1 MVLKYYCQHCR
12 EDMHYI
18 DTTRGKY
25 CQKPECQRALVQ
37 VVIEQKTSKRKEN
50 HKKLFSMFEAHQ
62 KDLVGLESRHEIPV
76 KLLESIEKNQPIT
89 ALLPDNNNRV
99 TELPEARKENFLSHL
114 KALFND
120 IKKGQKNA
128 HKIYV
133 EELEEPLSSVESTLL
148 GKACATCKGYCCNG
162 GGSHHAFQDYPS
174 LQHYLSTQAADITED
189 QLLESYRSLIPSQ
202 SYHNSCIFQGEL
214 GCTLPSDMRSF
225 TCNNY
230 RCSSLTTYR
239 QDIAKS
245 DSKLTYAAAVDK
257 ESISR
262 VTIFDMQDFVQQ
274 Q

>member
-1 MVLKYYCQHCR
+1 
-12 EDMHYI
+12 MHYI

-25 CQKPECQRALVQ
+25 CKKPECQRALVQ
-37 VVIEQKTSKRKEN
+37 IVIEQKKSKLQAH
-50 HKKLFSMFEAHQ
+50 HKKLFTIFEVHQ
-62 KDLVGLESRHEIPV
+62 KDLAGLESRYNIPI

-99 TELPEARKENFLSHL
+99 TELPEERKENFLTHL

-120 IKKGQKNA
+120 LKTGQKNT
-128 HKIYV
+128 HRIYV
-133 EELEEPLSSVESTLL
+133 DELEESLSSVESTLL
-148 GKACATCKGYCCNG
+148 GNACATCKGYCCNG

-174 LQHYLSTQAADITED
+174 LQHYLSAQAADITED
-189 QLLESYRSLIPSQ
+189 QLLESYRSLIPLQ
-202 SYHNSCIFQGEL
+202 SYHNSCIFQAEF

-239 QDIAKS
+239 QDIATS

-257 ESISR
+257 DSISR
-262 VTIFDMQDFVQQ
+262 TTIFDTQDFVQYR
-274 Q
+274 